1 MIKGLAFANRLHQL
15 DRWAMGLSGLCVA
28 HCLASSI
35 FFAVMASAGSVFLHP
50 LVHEIGLVLAIM
62 FGAISLGRGIMAHG
76 VITPLAIGAVG
87 LATMGFAL
95 TLPHDGSEALAT
107 IIGASILAL
116 GHYLNR
122 RAFACSCGP
131 LAAAMQSA

>member
-1 MIKGLAFANRLHQL
+1 MIKGPAFANRLHQL

-50 LVHEIGLVLAIM
+50 LVHEIGLILAII

-122 RAFACSCGP
+122 RAFA
-131 LAAAMQSA
+131 

>member
-50 LVHEIGLVLAIM
+50 LVHEVGLVLAIM

-76 VITPLAIGAVG
+76 VMTPFAIGAVG

-95 TLPHDGSEALAT
+95 TLAHDGSEALAT

-122 RAFACSCGP
+122 RAFA
-131 LAAAMQSA
+131 

>member
-1 MIKGLAFANRLHQL
+1 MIKGPAIANRRHQL

-50 LVHEIGLVLAIM
+50 LVHEIGLILAII

-95 TLPHDGSEALAT
+95 TLPHDRSEALAT

-122 RAFACSCGP
+122 RAFA
-131 LAAAMQSA
+131 

>member
-1 MIKGLAFANRLHQL
+1 MIKGLAFANRRHQL

-62 FGAISLGRGIMAHG
+62 FGAISLGRGILAHG
-76 VITPLAIGAVG
+76 MITPLAIGAVG

-122 RAFACSCGP
+122 RAFA
-131 LAAAMQSA
+131 

>member
-50 LVHEIGLVLAIM
+50 LVHEIGLVLAII

-76 VITPLAIGAVG
+76 VMTPLAIGAVG

-95 TLPHDGSEALAT
+95 TLPHDGSEILAT

-122 RAFACSCGP
+122 RAFA
-131 LAAAMQSA
+131 

>member
-50 LVHEIGLVLAIM
+50 LVHEIGLVLAII

-76 VITPLAIGAVG
+76 VMTPIAIGAVG
-87 LATMGFAL
+87 LATMGVAL

-122 RAFACSCGP
+122 RAFA
-131 LAAAMQSA
+131 

>member
-50 LVHEIGLVLAIM
+50 LVHEIGLILAII

-122 RAFACSCGP
+122 RAFA
-131 LAAAMQSA
+131 

>member
-1 MIKGLAFANRLHQL
+1 MPMIKGLAFANRLHQL

-122 RAFACSCGP
+122 RAFA
-131 LAAAMQSA
+131 

>member
-50 LVHEIGLVLAIM
+50 LVHEIGLVLAII
-62 FGAISLGRGIMAHG
+62 FGAVSLGRGIMAHG
-76 VITPLAIGAVG
+76 VMTPLAIGAVG
-87 LATMGFAL
+87 LATMGVAL

-122 RAFACSCGP
+122 RAFA
-131 LAAAMQSA
+131 

>member
-76 VITPLAIGAVG
+76 VMTPLAIGAVG
-87 LATMGFAL
+87 LATMGVAL

-122 RAFACSCGP
+122 RAFA
-131 LAAAMQSA
+131 